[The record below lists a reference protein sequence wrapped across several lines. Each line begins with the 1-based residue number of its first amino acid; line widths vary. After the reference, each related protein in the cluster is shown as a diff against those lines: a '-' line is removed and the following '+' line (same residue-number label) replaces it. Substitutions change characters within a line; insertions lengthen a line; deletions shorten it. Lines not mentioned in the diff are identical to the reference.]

1 MRGTT
6 VSQPPPATRHPPCA
20 CASHPPARPPAP
32 PFPCRPEVEAVSL
45 ARDVVNHAAV
55 HKALP
60 FLIVDGTSLLGASS
74 VTLADAAG
82 QQTAILAVKWVP
94 AGAPEQAQE
103 SMLEGARRLAEQ
115 RADEYS
121 CAQQA
126 AAAAGAGAQAAEG
139 AATCPHL
146 AVGVV
151 SNVEGLQW
159 LTPPAEALP
168 LPPGLVNCTCRR
180 KAAPA
185 SLQPRAGRRVLRWA
199 AQCAVA
205 AAAAVAAAMLLL
217 GTGQ

>member
-1 MRGTT
+1 
-6 VSQPPPATRHPPCA
+6 
-20 CASHPPARPPAP
+20 
-32 PFPCRPEVEAVSL
+32 VEAVSL

-94 AGAPEQAQE
+94 AGAPEQAQW

-115 RADEYS
+115 RAVEYS

-126 AAAAGAGAQAAEG
+126 AAAAAAAASGAGAQAAEG
-139 AATCPHL
+139 AAICPHL

-159 LTPPAEALP
+159 LTPPVEALP

-185 SLQPRAGRRVLRWA
+185 SLQPRAGRRVLGWA